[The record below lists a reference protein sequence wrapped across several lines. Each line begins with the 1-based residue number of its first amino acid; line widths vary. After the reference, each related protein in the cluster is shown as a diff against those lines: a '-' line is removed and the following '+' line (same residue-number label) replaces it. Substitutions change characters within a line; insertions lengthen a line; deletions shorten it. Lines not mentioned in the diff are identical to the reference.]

1 MHAHLEAQ
9 DFESRAFKCRDYAS
23 GGDLNTE
30 TGEIP
35 PDRGNHATRVTRSA
49 RMHPGIPRRVR
60 CVTRHLA
67 SAPVCGRVIA
77 KEGADRSLR
86 DRGKRRPG
94 KQPGEP
100 GTTMNLA
107 ADPDERFAF
116 PPAASCG
123 CGAGLAGAPVLA
135 QRRHQVTDIAPAPAP
150 KVTEYV
156 AQAKECPG
164 CGTVTEG
171 ELPAHVR
178 ARASFGPETC
188 AQAANLTAGHH
199 IPVYRSTLLLCQLAG
214 IAVSTGWMAGIRGRA
229 ASLVEA
235 SGFMDRVR
243 ELLKTAP
250 AVHADETPARA
261 AGGTRYVHLACTR
274 YLTCMHTG
282 DRSADAIDA
291 GGVLPG
297 YCGVIVRDGYAGYG
311 HLTDALHAWCGV
323 HLLRDLKGLYDFE
336 PSQQQW
342 ASQMAG
348 LLIQA
353 RDAAWTA
360 RQAGQSALDA
370 VVLEDLVAH
379 YRALAAAGLA
389 ANLYRRTATA
399 KDARRIARRFLC
411 FEDLILRFAT
421 RPDLDIFSNN
431 EAERTI
437 RPVKVQQRSSGGCW
451 RTIDGLADFALV
463 QSYLSTAAFSRGP
476 RRERRSVHRVC
487 AAQRLMVRTLPCV
500 TGVVQA
506 CYRRVVVAVWLSCV
520 MSSRLAAR
528 AAFRSWSRSPSWSR
542 RSAACCSRWVIFW
555 FRASMSAG
563 APSPDSRHVCSP
575 SASES
580 RFSSCRVRASSRSAR
595 SWAASRS
602 ACRDARVTAGPG
614 QAPADGGAAWRTWIF
629 SSRSRCR

>member
-1 MHAHLEAQ
+1 MPGVPSAEELSALPAAELAARLAEAYRLIAELTAQ
-9 DFESRAFKCRDYAS
+9 VGR
-23 GGDLNTE
+23 L
-30 TGEIP
+30 
-35 PDRGNHATRVTRSA
+35 SA
-49 RMHPGIPRRVR
+49 RVEDLERQARRDSSTSSR
-60 CVTRHLA
+60 PP
-67 SAPVCGRVIA
+67 SSDSPYN
-77 KEGADRSLR
+77 KKGADRSLR
-86 DRGKRRPG
+86 ERGKRRPG

-100 GTTMNLA
+100 GTTMNLVD
-107 ADPDERFAF
+107 DPDERFEF
-116 PPAASCG
+116 PPVACCG

-150 KVTEYV
+150 RVTEYV
-156 AQAKECPG
+156 AQARECPG

-171 ELPAHVR
+171 ELPPHVR

-214 IAVSTGWMAGIRGRA
+214 SPSRRGGWPGSVAGAPRWWRRAGSWTG
-229 ASLVEA
+229 S
-235 SGFMDRVR
+235 R

-274 YLTCMHTG
+274 YLTCLHTG

-297 YCGVIVRDGYAGYG
+297 YQGVIVRDGYAGYG

-336 PSQQQW
+336 PSRQQW

-353 RDAAWTA
+353 RDAASIA

-370 VVLEDLVAH
+370 VALEDLVAR

-399 KDARRIARRFLC
+399 MDARRIARRFLG

-451 RTIDGLADFALV
+451 RTIDGLADFALI
-463 QSYLSTAAFSRGP
+463 QSYLSTAAKWGISKLD
-476 RRERRSVHRVC
+476 
-487 AAQRLMVRTLPCV
+487 AL
-500 TGVVQA
+500 
-506 CYRRVVVAVWLSCV
+506 
-520 MSSRLAAR
+520 
-528 AAFRSWSRSPSWSR
+528 
-542 RSAACCSRWVIFW
+542 
-555 FRASMSAG
+555 
-563 APSPDSRHVCSP
+563 
-575 SASES
+575 
-580 RFSSCRVRASSRSAR
+580 
-595 SWAASRS
+595 
-602 ACRDARVTAGPG
+602 RDLFNG
-614 QAPADGGAAWRTWIF
+614 RTWLPPGLEPAG
-629 SSRSRCR
+629 